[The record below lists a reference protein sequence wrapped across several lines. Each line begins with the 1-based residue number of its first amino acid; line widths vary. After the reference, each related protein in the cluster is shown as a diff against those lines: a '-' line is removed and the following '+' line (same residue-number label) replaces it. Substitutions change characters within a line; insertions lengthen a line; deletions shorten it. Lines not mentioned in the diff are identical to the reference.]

1 MFDCAYLIEILT
13 PKRAAL
19 GDLHERMK
27 SFEERY
33 RKIFDSGFGA
43 SIPDNPMGQPRY
55 SLLDAIEFCDLLIHP
70 QRTVMNLNTF
80 HTKGELDGVL
90 QRASDLGLKYLLVV
104 RGDGGPMLSKLEPES
119 IGSKRSVTT
128 SIDLLRYINTEYSGA
143 FITGCAFNQYN
154 PMPFESDRLVK
165 KIDAGAKFIITQPVL
180 GKDPNVE
187 LLKNF
192 NISVV
197 IEAWMSEKV
206 DLFLKGIRREHDQ
219 RIEGYDPVKNLHI
232 LHDAYPENC
241 VYLSMLSFKQDW
253 KRILPRHFYYTTE

>member
-1 MFDCAYLIEILT
+1 MFNCAYLIEILT

-19 GDLHERMK
+19 GDLQGRMK
-27 SFEERY
+27 SFGERY
-33 RKIFDSGFGA
+33 RKIFDSGCGA

-55 SLLDAIEFCDLLIHP
+55 SLLEAIEFCDLPIHP

-90 QRASDLGLKYLLVV
+90 QQASDLGLKYLLVV
-104 RGDGGPMLSKLEPES
+104 RGDGGPMLPKLEAES
-119 IGSKRSVTT
+119 IGSKRSIAT

-154 PMPFESDRLVK
+154 PMPFESDRLVQ
-165 KIDAGAKFIITQPVL
+165 KIDAGAKFVITQPVL
-180 GKDPNVE
+180 GKDPNVD

-192 NISVV
+192 NIFVV
-197 IEAWMSEKV
+197 IEAWMSERV
-206 DLFLKGIRREHDQ
+206 DLFMKSVRREHDE
-219 RIEGYDPVKNLHI
+219 RVEGYDPVKNLDI

-241 VYLSMLSFKQDW
+241 IYLSMLSFKQDW
-253 KRILPRHFYYTTE
+253 KRTLPRYRYTTSE